1 MKNSMKNY
9 RSTKKS
15 FLILVLAMSFTVAK
29 AQEKH
34 SGIEFFHG
42 TFAEAKALAAKENKI
57 IFMDAYAEWCGPC
70 KRMAATVFTDDKVG
84 QFMNDNFINLKMDM
98 EKGEGPT
105 LSNTFD
111 VSAYPTLIFM
121 DDKGKLIQKEVGAY
135 PTEQFIKAA
144 QTALSK
150 IDNTSALDKMFK
162 DGSRD
167 ADFLV
172 KYVKALNRSSKPS
185 QKIVNDYLITAD
197 FKKEATLRLIF
208 EGTLQSDSKVFDYLI
223 QNRAPITLLYGKKSV
238 QQKIENAIKKS
249 ADNATEFKSQELLNE
264 AKSKMKKYAPQTPDA
279 TYIEWDMTYFK
290 SARDVKNYIKAC
302 DEYAHKEVKLDARK
316 SFNLGKKMVESF
328 PNDPLIMNESEK
340 YFKRATETG
349 GMSEY
354 YFWYA
359 NTLLHNS
366 KKDQALK
373 MAEAGL
379 KIAQESQP
387 NYVGAIEDLI
397 RKIKEG

>member
-1 MKNSMKNY
+1 MKNY
-9 RSTKKS
+9 NAVKKS
-15 FLILVLAMSFTVAK
+15 VLALAFMFSFVLVQ

-42 TFAEAKALAAKENKI
+42 TFDEAKVLAAKENKM

-70 KRMAATVFTDDKVG
+70 KRMAATVFTEDKVG
-84 QFMNDNFINLKMDM
+84 QFMNDNFINVKMDM

-111 VSAYPTLIFM
+111 VSAYPTLLFI
-121 DDKGKLIQKEVGAY
+121 DEQGKLIQKEVGAY

-144 QTALSK
+144 QTALGK
-150 IDNTSALDKMFK
+150 VDNTSALDKMFK
-162 DGSRD
+162 NGKRDG
-167 ADFLV
+167 DFLV
-172 KYVKALNRSSKPS
+172 KYVKALNRGSKPT
-185 QKIVNDYLITAD
+185 QKIVNDYLLTAD
-197 FKKEATLRLIF
+197 FKDEATLRLIS

-223 QNRAPITLLYGKKSV
+223 QNRAPITLLYGEKSV
-238 QQKIENAIKKS
+238 QQKIENAIKKT
-249 ADNATEFKSQELLNE
+249 ADNATEFKIPELLND
-264 AKSKMKKYAPQTPDA
+264 AKSKMKKYAPQTPET
-279 TYIEWDMTYFK
+279 TYLEWDINYYK
-290 SARDVKNYIKAC
+290 SAKDVKNYIKVC
-302 DEYAHKEVKLDARK
+302 DEYARKEVKVDARK
-316 SFNLGKKMVESF
+316 SFGLAKKMVEAF
-328 PNDPLIMNESEK
+328 PNDPSVLTESEK
-340 YFKRATETG
+340 YFKRAAETG

-373 MAEAGL
+373 MAETGL
-379 KIAQESQP
+379 KIAQDSQP

>member
-1 MKNSMKNY
+1 MQNY
-9 RSTKKS
+9 ISTKTS
-15 FLILVLAMSFTVAK
+15 LLILALAFSFTLAK

-42 TFAEAKALAAKENKI
+42 TFAEAKALAAKENKM

-70 KRMAATVFTDDKVG
+70 KRMAATVFTEEKVG
-84 QFMNDNFINLKMDM
+84 QFMNDNFINVKMDM

-111 VSAYPTLIFM
+111 VSAYPTLLFI

-135 PTEQFIKAA
+135 PAEQFIKAA

-167 ADFLV
+167 GDFLV

-208 EGTLQSDSKVFDYLI
+208 EGTVQSDSKVFDYLI
-223 QNRAPITLLYGKKSV
+223 QNRTPITVLYGERSV
-238 QQKIENAIKKS
+238 QQKIETAIKKT
-249 ADNATEFKSQELLNE
+249 ADNATEFKTPELLSE
-264 AKSKMKKYAPQTPDA
+264 AKSKMKKYSPQTSEA

-290 SARDVKNYIKAC
+290 STKDTKNYIKAC
-302 DEYAHKEVKLDARK
+302 DEYGRKEVKVDARK
-316 SFNLGKKMVESF
+316 SFGLAKKMVESF
-328 PNDPLIMNESEK
+328 PNDTTVLIESEK
-340 YFKRATETG
+340 YFKRAAETG

-373 MAEAGL
+373 MAETGL
-379 KIAQESQP
+379 KIAQDSQP
-387 NYVGAIEDLI
+387 NYVRAIEDLI